1 MKKILS
7 LILAAAL
14 LLGCAA
20 FAEEEYAEVQTGYY
34 IFENNTGEKIMSV
47 TITDNKNPENWFKAS
62 RENGFDPGETIA
74 MGFSIPAEDK
84 DTEHRLS
91 VTFVTESGYEATQ
104 PTLSIENVIIGLN
117 KVEEADAVSGATPFI
132 FTAMQ
137 QTGMYTI
144 INRTGEVVT
153 EVKLVDNVTGD
164 SVSCCP
170 EGGLQDGASIGL
182 GYSVPMDD
190 DPKGRLTLIFTTASG
205 QTWDFTTLA
214 IEEAPI
220 YLLAEDA
227 RTGATP
233 ITFIEPEK

>member
-20 FAEEEYAEVQTGYY
+20 FAEEESASEQMGYY
-34 IFENNTGEKIMSV
+34 VFENNTGEKIMSI
-47 TITDNKNPENWFKAS
+47 TITDNKNPENWVKAS
-62 RENGFDPGETIA
+62 RESGFDPGESIG
-74 MGFSIPAEDK
+74 MGMSIPAGEDG
-84 DTEHRLS
+84 EHRLS

>member
-1 MKKILS
+1 M
-7 LILAAAL
+7 
-14 LLGCAA
+14 GCAA
-20 FAEEEYAEVQTGYY
+20 FAEEEYAAVKTGYY

-62 RENGFDPGETIA
+62 RESGFEPGESIA
-74 MGFSIPAEDK
+74 MGMSIPADDP

-104 PTLSIENVIIGLN
+104 PTLSIENVVIGLS
-117 KVEEADAVSGATPFI
+117 KVEEADAVSGATPFS
-132 FTAMQ
+132 FVPMQ
-137 QTGMYTI
+137 QTGKYTI

-164 SVSCCP
+164 SVGCCP